1 MITNGTRVKEGER
14 TYQLRLFSD
23 RDGNG
28 KLNGKERNGFCG
40 ASLIQDYDSI
50 YGAWVLTAA
59 HCLRMGSGVW
69 PPDYGLYYVGGGS
82 VDMKKLEMKRI
93 TLDKNHV
100 IIHPKWTGA
109 SMSASNIDHGIHYTN
124 SNFPLN
130 KYLLSLKYLYQSHSF
145 TDIALI
151 KLDAPFKTIGVR
163 DVVPLNFEIPNEE
176 LIGRMATI
184 SGWGAYLGGASGK
197 QHRYLQETTLEI
209 SLNGLPKDTVLGL
222 DNTDGKSACGGDSG
236 GNCVHNSLALNSN
249 NRCIFLLLISTS
261 FIRSLGPAT
270 IRKYGKY
277 DYQVGIASKLPFS
290 KYDCGNSDDFSMYQS
305 VYPYRDW
312 IYDTIKNTFEKIPTF

>member
-1 MITNGTRVKEGER
+1 M
-14 TYQLRLFSD
+14 
-23 RDGNG
+23 
-28 KLNGKERNGFCG
+28 
-40 ASLIQDYDSI
+40 
-50 YGAWVLTAA
+50 
-59 HCLRMGSGVW
+59 
-69 PPDYGLYYVGGGS
+69 
-82 VDMKKLEMKRI
+82 
-93 TLDKNHV
+93 
-100 IIHPKWTGA
+100 
-109 SMSASNIDHGIHYTN
+109 
-124 SNFPLN
+124 
-130 KYLLSLKYLYQSHSF
+130 
-145 TDIALI
+145 I

-236 GNCVHNSLALNSN
+236 GNCVHNSLASN
-249 NRCIFLLLISTS
+249 IYNRCIFLLLISTS